1 MPYLAQVIK
10 EESDRLK
17 ANKALYEKELQSL
30 PRKGGHIRV
39 RVVKGHEYYYY
50 NFREGEKVKSKYIK
64 KEDVPKFL
72 HLIEKRDKL
81 LWFIEDINKDLLF
94 AEHCL
99 RGVDLNDSGA
109 G

>member
-64 KEDVPKFL
+64 KEDVPQFL
-72 HLIEKRDKL
+72 QKKEINFYGLLKILIKICYL
-81 LWFIEDINKDLLF
+81 QSI
-94 AEHCL
+94 
-99 RGVDLNDSGA
+99 V
-109 G
+109 